1 MYTNTRIFK
10 KTKTFLS
17 VATAIITS
25 TAVTTLLTSCSSAKQ
40 SDIIDTGGYD
50 KEYGINDVTYAR
62 MEEDFKTLYKSQLD
76 EKKSSGE
83 IDDSAY
89 NLNLSTFQ
97 NNLNSVHASLYSDEN
112 KTLSYTIRTNVLRDY
127 ARNNYGIRLS
137 RQSNVSLSVTI
148 SGIKNSIVDSVLL
161 LCKEYK
167 IADTN
172 KYRENA
178 EAEFDILYTEAKSK
192 YAEDDVV
199 SIVQY
204 IQNGMVGCFK
214 GICKELDCLA
224 AQQQLKDFIAN
235 YEINVKEDIDEN
247 YYWDKLL
254 SKYGEGGKEI
264 SVKDFNSIFTMTY
277 EETDPQSSSSSY
289 FSTTKKTKEFRND
302 LITGYT
308 LKPNN

>member
-1 MYTNTRIFK
+1 MKIKLSK

-17 VATAIITS
+17 VATAIIAS

-83 IDDSAY
+83 IDDSTY

-97 NNLNSVHASLYSDEN
+97 NNLNSIHASLYSDEN

-167 IADTN
+167 IDDTN

-178 EAEFDILYTEAKSK
+178 EAEFDILYTEAKSM

-204 IQNGMVGCFK
+204 IQNGMVSCFAN
-214 GICKELDCLA
+214 INKELDVLIT
-224 AQQQLKDFIAN
+224 QQQLKDFIGK
-235 YEINVKEDIDEN
+235 YQISVRKDITEN
-247 YYWDKLL
+247 YY
-254 SKYGEGGKEI
+254 
-264 SVKDFNSIFTMTY
+264 
-277 EETDPQSSSSSY
+277 
-289 FSTTKKTKEFRND
+289 
-302 LITGYT
+302 
-308 LKPNN
+308 